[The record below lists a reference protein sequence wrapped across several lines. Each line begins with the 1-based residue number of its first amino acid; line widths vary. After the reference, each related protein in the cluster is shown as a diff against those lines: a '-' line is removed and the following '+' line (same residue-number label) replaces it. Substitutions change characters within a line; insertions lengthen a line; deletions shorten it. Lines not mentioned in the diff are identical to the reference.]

1 MVTDTSSTNFN
12 PRPRPQAGEM
22 TLQDHDDGFWALYVL
37 LVCVC
42 GRVLTAKALAEVSQ
56 SATPGTLILFSLALT
71 MFELLGCAMIGC
83 AITLHLDAAVTSA
96 AAMST
101 QTGRAFF
108 RAVSATRMLS
118 PWLLALGFVLAL
130 CFRVLLHLRPVQG
143 VVGTHAVQVAISEL
157 TALFLTAVACTALAD
172 ASKKRTA
179 PVATD
184 RLKESTKRH
193 VPLLGTKEE
202 QMQRAAKIAQAAVL
216 ADIRLARRHANA
228 IAAASAAT
236 AGNASCAS
244 TRKRLSLLCS
254 SSGSVT
260 FPSAAAAAAAVA
272 KKQREKQAA
281 AKREKGS
288 NDAPSTEELLNPD
301 TLLPMAGTGMGCQLQ
316 ETTPVAACKSVQP
329 IPVPAMGTRVSAT
342 GVVSCTAAVSLP
354 SAAPGT
360 PTGALT
366 ATTAETRVRQVAE
379 TGHGASPG
387 GDKGE
392 GEPTEHVDGGEDRGA
407 YELIGAFTH
416 ARTHARTITRAH
428 TRAHTH
434 VHTRTRTHARAHTNT
449 CTHTCTHA
457 RRGRW
462 RWFANGRVRAG
473 RSHRS

>member
-1 MVTDTSSTNFN
+1 M
-12 PRPRPQAGEM
+12 
-22 TLQDHDDGFWALYVL
+22 QDHNDGFWALYVL

-42 GRVLTAKALAEVSQ
+42 GRVLTAKALAEVSH
-56 SATPGTLILFSLALT
+56 SVTPGALVLFSLALT

-101 QTGRAFF
+101 QTAQAFS
-108 RAVSATRMLS
+108 RAVSVTRMLS

-184 RLKESTKRH
+184 RLKDSTTRHVAH

-216 ADIRLARRHANA
+216 ADIRLARRRANA

-254 SSGSVT
+254 SSGSIT
-260 FPSAAAAAAAVA
+260 FPSATAAAAAAA

-281 AKREKGS
+281 SKREKGPH
-288 NDAPSTEELLNPD
+288 DAPSTEELLNPD

-329 IPVPAMGTRVSAT
+329 IPVPAMGKRVSAT

-366 ATTAETRVRQVAE
+366 ATTAETRVRQVAD
-379 TGHGASPG
+379 TGRGASPG

-392 GEPTEHVDGGEDRGA
+392 GEPTEHDDGGEGGVMA
-407 YELIGAFTH
+407 KLSKIGNFFKPAM
-416 ARTHARTITRAH
+416 
-428 TRAHTH
+428 
-434 VHTRTRTHARAHTNT
+434 
-449 CTHTCTHA
+449 
-457 RRGRW
+457 
-462 RWFANGRVRAG
+462 
-473 RSHRS
+473 

>member
-1 MVTDTSSTNFN
+1 
-12 PRPRPQAGEM
+12 M

-301 TLLPMAGTGMGCQLQ
+301 TLLPMAGTGMGCTDLH
-316 ETTPVAACKSVQP
+316 A
-329 IPVPAMGTRVSAT
+329 AT
-342 GVVSCTAAVSLP
+342 GVVSCS
-354 SAAPGT
+354 
-360 PTGALT
+360 
-366 ATTAETRVRQVAE
+366 
-379 TGHGASPG
+379 
-387 GDKGE
+387 
-392 GEPTEHVDGGEDRGA
+392 
-407 YELIGAFTH
+407 
-416 ARTHARTITRAH
+416 
-428 TRAHTH
+428 
-434 VHTRTRTHARAHTNT
+434 
-449 CTHTCTHA
+449 
-457 RRGRW
+457 
-462 RWFANGRVRAG
+462 
-473 RSHRS
+473 